1 LGVDGKT
8 LHLVQRAL
16 PAPEAPLLS
25 SSSSTTSTSSSSS
38 SGTEGVFGN
47 QDVAGLVQQLIGGL
61 GGGQSTVTTTEN
73 GMEVHIDM
81 NNISHQANENEI
93 RSRIRN
99 IRRFL
104 SLAQS
109 RLNRLQVNKILET

>member
-1 LGVDGKT
+1 MNGKT
-8 LHLVQRAL
+8 LHLVQRTPPSADT
-16 PAPEAPLLS
+16 PVS
-25 SSSSTTSTSSSSS
+25 NTSSSSTTTSSSSG
-38 SGTEGVFGN
+38 SGSEGVFGN

-61 GGGQSTVTTTEN
+61 GGGQSTVTTSEN

-81 NNISHQANENEI
+81 NNISHQANDNEI

-104 SLAQS
+104 TLAQS
-109 RLNRLQVNKILET
+109 RLNRLQVNT